1 MAGGFSAGLAGLSA
15 AYPAYVQGQSDQID
29 LADKKASATALAASN
44 FVAQL
49 LGGSSL
55 GTQGPQPPPP
65 GQGSQP
71 APQGP
76 PPPGPPTGPAPGQ
89 PPGRMP
95 FMGGQVPQFGGPPG
109 PPGGP
114 QMPQMPPTQVPSPG
128 GLPIG
133 AMGRGPS
140 PMGPQGFGPQAAAPQ
155 PQGQPPMSPGMGAG
169 ARPPGG
175 AAPPGGQQ
183 GTLNLQ
189 TFMQAYQQAAQKHP
203 ELNNPGVFIKTAA
216 QFAPLLQLADR
227 EQLMNI
233 REQSLQQQEQRLT
246 QMMQIAGMKDDTT
259 RRGQDIHADTAREAL
274 NGRMETAKF
283 IQKSIAERQA
293 AGAASKQELA
303 EYVQGE
309 LDKRQVYGFDR
320 KEDIAKMV
328 QDALNMRQGT
338 GLAAKASEGA
348 LNRDAGQ
355 KKVETQQAGAL
366 ERAELG
372 AKTRTNIAANKP
384 PSATEIKITNQAQR
398 YDVATQTIDDAFK
411 DIKTALKSGLSPT
424 GAGGK
429 ARSLQEVLGT
439 LSGLSDSTVAN
450 QFKQKIEL
458 LRAEVPRLLTG
469 GAGAYMNKEE
479 QARVTRIVRGL
490 ELGDT
495 TQITV
500 DDLDYLKKHLGALKP
515 KAGVIKP
522 KEEKSGAP
530 DAEGW
535 VTLPDGAR
543 YREKK

>member
-1 MAGGFSAGLAGLSA
+1 MAGGGFSAGLAGLSA

-65 GQGSQP
+65 GQASQP
-71 APQGP
+71 SPPMQGGQP
-76 PPPGPPTGPAPGQ
+76 PPPGPPTGPA
-89 PPGRMP
+89 PGRMP

-109 PPGGP
+109 QVNPGPPQ

-128 GLPIG
+128 GLPVG

-259 RRGQDIHADTAREAL
+259 RRGQDLSANTKIAIANLSSDTKMKIAQNLEEGKDWRAGFTAQNREDLLKMTLEA
-274 NGRMETAKF
+274 RMELAKF
-283 IQKSIAERQA
+283 IEANKTERQ
-293 AGAASKQELA
+293 E
-303 EYVQGE
+303 
-309 LDKRQVYGFDR
+309 
-320 KEDIAKMV
+320 
-328 QDALNMRQGT
+328 T
-338 GLAAKASEGA
+338 GLAAKAEETGQKI
-348 LNRDAGQ
+348 DAGQ
-355 KKVETQQAGAL
+355 KKVETQQAGADY
-366 ERAELG
+366 RAELG
-372 AKTRTNIAANKP
+372 AKTRTDIAANKP

-522 KEEKSGAP
+522 KEEKPGAP

-535 VTLPDGAR
+535 VTLPDGTR